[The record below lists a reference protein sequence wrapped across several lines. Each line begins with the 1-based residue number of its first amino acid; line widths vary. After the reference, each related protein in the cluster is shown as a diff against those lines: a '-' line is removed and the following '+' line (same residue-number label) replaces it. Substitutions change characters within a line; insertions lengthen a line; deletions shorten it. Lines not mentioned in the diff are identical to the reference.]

1 MARTQPARGFTL
13 IELLVVVSIVALLIA
28 ILLPSL
34 AKARTGAKISVDVQ
48 NMKQHGIGTASYA
61 AANNDTLPNGP
72 IAPPS
77 ATDAFGIPG
86 RLAQEF
92 GTTQFP
98 VNGFAFP
105 SKGLP
110 TYKPILEFGNGLP
123 NNAWRWDNA
132 SMFNAYVTILSEYM
146 TGGQGIDAM
155 QDVFFAS
162 GDSTGREF
170 RSTASAFLR
179 SHQGQWPS
187 LGNAGI
193 LNSSFRLG
201 SFRYVAAAILDPKV
215 MKCTQ
220 SPSRP
225 DLEGEFNLSTQVTT
239 GPEHRAKFYRYVTR
253 IPQSAVAFPSSKVL
267 FFTDTAF
274 YTPGREAWFQ
284 PQAISPLA
292 AADGSARAA
301 TPEADALGPAHLE
314 DAGSWLNLVFVNT
327 DPNSGQAVTVSYF
340 APYLVTY
347 GGIRGRDLR

>member
-1 MARTQPARGFTL
+1 MARTRTVRGFTL

-28 ILLPSL
+28 ILLPAL
-34 AKARTGAKISVDVQ
+34 TNARTQAKVAIDIQ
-48 NMKQHGIGTASYA
+48 NMKQHGIGVASYG
-61 AANNDTLPNGP
+61 AANTDSLPNGP

-77 ATDAFGIPG
+77 ATNAFGIPG

-92 GTTQFP
+92 ATTDFP

-123 NNAWRWDNA
+123 NNATRWDNA
-132 SMFNAYVTILSEYM
+132 SMFNAYFTIMSEYM
-146 TGGQGIDAM
+146 TNGEGIDAL
-155 QDVFFAS
+155 QDVFFAA
-162 GDSTGREF
+162 GDADGKEF
-170 RSTASAFLR
+170 LTKARAYLQ
-179 SHQGQWPS
+179 SHAGQWPS

-193 LNSSFRLG
+193 LNSAFRLG
-201 SFRYVAAAILDPKV
+201 SFRYVAAACLDPKV

-220 SPSRP
+220 SPLRP
-225 DLEGEFNLSTQVTT
+225 DLEGEFNLGTQVKT
-239 GPEHRAKFYRYVTR
+239 GAANQAKFYKFVTR
-253 IPQSAVAFPSSKVL
+253 VPQSAVTFPSSKVL

-274 YTPGREAWFQ
+274 YTPNRDAWFE
-284 PQAISPLA
+284 PQAISPLV

-301 TPEADALGPAHLE
+301 VPEVDALAPNNLA
-314 DAGSWLNLVFVNT
+314 DAGSWLNLVFVQT
-327 DPNSGQAVTVSYF
+327 DATTGKSVTVSYS